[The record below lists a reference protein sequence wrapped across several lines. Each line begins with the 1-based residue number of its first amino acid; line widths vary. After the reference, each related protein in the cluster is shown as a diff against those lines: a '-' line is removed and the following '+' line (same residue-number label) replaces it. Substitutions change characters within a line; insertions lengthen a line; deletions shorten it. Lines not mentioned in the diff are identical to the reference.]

1 MVDYM
6 GLGYFQRL
14 KNFIGQCKRVM
25 VVANKPD
32 IEEFKASA
40 KISAI
45 GIAIIGV
52 VGFAIFMVVQIIG
65 GL

>member
-1 MVDYM
+1 M
-6 GLGYFQRL
+6 GMLDRL
-14 KNFIGQCKRVM
+14 KGFIGQCRRV
-25 VVANKPD
+25 VIVANKPD
-32 IEEFKASA
+32 LEEFKAYM

-52 VGFAIFMVVQIIG
+52 IGFAIFMTVQIIG

>member
-1 MVDYM
+1 MK
-6 GLGYFQRL
+6 FIEKI
-14 KNFIGQCKRVM
+14 KNFIAQCKRVII
-25 VVANKPD
+25 VANKPD

-45 GIAIIGV
+45 GIAVIGV
-52 VGFAIFMVVQIIG
+52 IGFGIFMVVQLIG

>member
-1 MVDYM
+1 M
-6 GLGYFQRL
+6 GFVGRI
-14 KNFIGQCKRVM
+14 KSFIGQCKRVL

-52 VGFAIFMVVQIIG
+52 IGFAIFMVVQIIG

>member
-1 MVDYM
+1 M
-6 GLGYFQRL
+6 GRLDRL
-14 KNFIGQCKRVM
+14 KGFIDQCKRVLI
-25 VVANKPD
+25 VANKPD
-32 IEEFKASA
+32 LDEYKSYI

-52 VGFAIFMVVQIIG
+52 IGFAIFMVVQIIG